1 MKNESPHGLY
11 ECNPET
17 GNYIIEIAL
26 DKYED
31 VFNEWD
37 HATYGRR
44 DMEPELAF
52 FLEEC
57 SGEIPAH
64 HGTDLVF
71 YLPRQAKDTE
81 KESIISKVIKG
92 YYEFYAT
99 TEHKALSRIYRQRV
113 HHVLLA
119 AFLLA
124 PTYLFNFWQRSA
136 ILSLIKEGLVIGSWF
151 FLWESI
157 SFFIFGRSKYI
168 SKIRTYER
176 LAKANICFRYEKEK
190 PIV

>member
-1 MKNESPHGLY
+1 MKNEISHSLY

-17 GNYIIEIAL
+17 GNYIIEVSL
-26 DKYED
+26 DKYGD

-64 HGTDLVF
+64 HGIDLVF
-71 YLPRQAKDTE
+71 YLPRQAKDAG
-81 KESIISKVIKG
+81 KESIISKVVKG
-92 YYEFYAT
+92 YYEFYASV
-99 TEHKALSRIYRQRV
+99 ERKALSRIYRQRV

-119 AFLLA
+119 ACLLA
-124 PTYLFNFWQRSA
+124 VTYLFNFWQRSVL
-136 ILSLIKEGLVIGSWF
+136 LSVIEEGLVIGSWF

-157 SFFIFGRSKYI
+157 SFFIFGRSKYT

-176 LAKANICFRYEKEK
+176 LARANIYFRYDK
-190 PIV
+190 